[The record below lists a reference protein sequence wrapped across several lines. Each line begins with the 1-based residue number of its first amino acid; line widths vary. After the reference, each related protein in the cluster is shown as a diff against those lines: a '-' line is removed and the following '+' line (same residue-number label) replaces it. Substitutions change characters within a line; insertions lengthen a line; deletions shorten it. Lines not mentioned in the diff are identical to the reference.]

1 MQFVGIS
8 GGLFMSMIA
17 FSIVFLVIMG
27 LMLVMMG
34 TKMLA
39 QSIEGTGQKAPATAS
54 APAPSSVAASVATAP
69 QTVAAD
75 NDELIAVLA
84 AAVASI
90 CGGSARIVSF
100 APTTGAAGKG
110 NSFWKADG
118 RDQNMEGC

>member
-1 MQFVGIS
+1 MEFVGIS

-39 QSIEGTGQKAPATAS
+39 HSIEGTAQKPVVSTPSPAASQAVSTPATAPVS
-54 APAPSSVAASVATAP
+54 A
-69 QTVAAD
+69 D
-75 NDELIAVLA
+75 DEELIAVLA
-84 AAVASI
+84 AAVASV

-100 APTTGAAGKG
+100 APTSATGKG

-118 RDQNMEGC
+118 RSQNMEGF